1 MKNTFLPIAFA
12 LPILLSACG
21 GENAQTDVEQASEE
35 QQVVGKSLRMSLDL
49 GQLQAVGVASDKV
62 VVTITK
68 GDFSQTLEINHT
80 DYSATAEFSN
90 LALGDYQVDVQIF
103 DGETVVAEGSGTG
116 TVSINQLASVD
127 LKLELMSGG
136 LAINVC
142 IADTNMEGYSS
153 HIFSMAIT
161 EKVGFIGLAAGF
173 LGELVAGGAPE
184 YRSTLDYAQFAVDE
198 HLQVTLG
205 LLDSFLTVDEVT
217 KVIEADENTL
227 IIRHNGEEVLSAAG
241 CNQKFTLK
249 IVDVA
254 SDDVLIDET
263 EKRIQL
269 EADILVDGQDY
280 VMANGEVVDINGGI
294 SEAPYYRQ
302 INKVTATITF
312 QPVEGGIESLT
323 AFENADIS
331 ELFNTANFTHSLDLQ
346 SHTVEADFPF
356 LSITLGAIELPPVEV
371 GPLRAVRETAQ

>member
-1 MKNTFLPIAFA
+1 MKKAFLPIAFT

-21 GENAQTDVEQASEE
+21 GENAQTDIDQASEE
-35 QQVVGKSLRMSLDL
+35 YVVGKSLRMSLDL
-49 GQLQAVGVASDKV
+49 GQLQAVGIASDKV

-68 GDFSQTLEINHT
+68 GEFSQTLEISHT

-103 DGETVVAEGSGTG
+103 DGETVVAEGVGTG

-142 IADTNMEGYSS
+142 IADTTMEGYSS
-153 HIFSMAIT
+153 HSFNMAIT
-161 EKVGFIGLAAGF
+161 EQVELIGLAAGF
-173 LGELVAGGAPE
+173 FGEVVAGGAPE
-184 YRSTLDYAQFAVDE
+184 YGSTLEYAQLAVDE
-198 HLQVTLG
+198 NLQITLG
-205 LLDSFLTVDEVT
+205 LLDSFVTVDEVT

-227 IIRHNGEEVLSAAG
+227 IIRHNGEDIFSAAG
-241 CNQKFTLK
+241 CDQKLTLK

-254 SDDVLIDET
+254 SGGVLTGAT

-269 EADILVDGQDY
+269 VADILVDEQDY
-280 VMANGEVVDINGGI
+280 IMTNGEVVDINGGI
-294 SEAPYYRQ
+294 SENPYYRQ

-323 AFENADIS
+323 AFENADVS
-331 ELFNTANFTHSLDLQ
+331 ELFSTANFTHSLDLQ
-346 SHTVEADFPF
+346 SHTVEADFAF
-356 LSITLGAIELPPVEV
+356 LSITLGGIELPAAEV
-371 GPLRAVRETAQ
+371 GPLRAVSESVQ